1 MTGLNNLG
9 LFLAGVVVTI
19 PTATVIIALVFAAGI
34 DERAEKKRVAR
45 GELAATPL
53 ERAR

>member
-1 MTGLNNLG
+1 MSNLA
-9 LFLAGVVVTI
+9 LFVVGVVVTI

-45 GELAATPL
+45 NEPATTL
-53 ERAR
+53 